1 MAAKWLKDTVFYEIY
16 PQSFKDTNGDGI
28 GDINGIIEKLDYIKS
43 LGCNA
48 LWINPCFDS
57 PFKDAG
63 YDVRDYKKVAPRYG
77 TNEDLYRLF
86 DKAHEKGIR
95 VLLDLVPGHTS
106 EEHPWFVESQKVEKN
121 EYSDRF
127 IWTDFCFHGASG
139 LPYVGGESERSG
151 CYILN
156 FFKCQPALNYG
167 FYKVTEPWQKSFR
180 DPAAIATREAL
191 KDIMRF
197 WLSHGC
203 DGFRVDMA
211 SSLVKNDD
219 EKKTGTS
226 AIWKDVRRMLDLE
239 FPDAAMVAEWSNP
252 SLSLRC
258 GYDMD
263 FVLNEQ
269 GGGYSTLM
277 RDYYNHGGS
286 VNGDRNAED
295 HSYFKKDAGGS
306 ITRFLDQY
314 LDWYEDTKELG
325 YISVLTC
332 NHDTIRP
339 SYNLDTT
346 ELKLAY
352 SFLFTLPGVPFLYYG
367 DEIGMKYLEVPTKEG
382 GYFRTGARTPM
393 QWDSSADAPT
403 VAAQEKD
410 PASLLNTVRTILA
423 LRHQEEDLQA
433 DADFKVVCSESGK
446 PFVYMRGGLLC
457 AVNPSGTE
465 QSVALPADVAEKL
478 SSSVLFELGRISLE
492 QGVLT
497 VGAQSFA
504 VMK

>member
-16 PQSFKDTNGDGI
+16 PQSFKDTNSDGI
-28 GDINGIIEKLDYIKS
+28 GDFNGIIEKLDYIKS

-48 LWINPCFDS
+48 LWINPCYDS
-57 PFKDAG
+57 PFKDA
-63 YDVRDYKKVAPRYG
+63 
-77 TNEDLYRLF
+77 
-86 DKAHEKGIR
+86 
-95 VLLDLVPGHTS
+95 LLDLVPGHTS
-106 EEHPWFVESQKVEKN
+106 EEHPWFVESQKAEKN

-127 IWTDFCFHGASG
+127 IWTDFCFRGAGG

-286 VNGDRNAED
+286 IHGDRNAED

-393 QWDSSADAPT
+393 QWDSGANLGFSEGEASDLYLPVDSSEDAPT

-410 PASLLNTVRTILA
+410 SASLLNTVRAILT

-433 DADFKVVCSESGK
+433 DADFKVVCSEAGK
-446 PFVYMRGGLLC
+446 PFVYSRGDLLC
-457 AVNPSGTE
+457 AVNPAGSE
-465 QSVALPADVAEKL
+465 QSVTLPASAAAKL
-478 SSSVLFELGRISLE
+478 DGSVLFELGRTSFE
-492 QGVLT
+492 NGVLT
-497 VGAQSFA
+497 VGAQSFV